1 MEIKTFI
8 IIAGVISIVICVASY
23 VLAIQ
28 KPEAEK
34 VSPFNCGFAPFADP
48 RHKFEVRFFLVAI
61 LFIIFDL
68 EISLLFPWAMII
80 NLENYYIV
88 LAFLGI
94 LTVGL
99 VVEWTT
105 GALD

>member
-1 MEIKTFI
+1 MKENKPMEIREYI
-8 IIAGVISIVICVASY
+8 VIAGVISIVICVASY

-34 VSPFNCGFAPFADP
+34 IGPYNCGFAPFADP

-68 EISLLFPWAMII
+68 EISLLFP
-80 NLENYYIV
+80 
-88 LAFLGI
+88 
-94 LTVGL
+94 
-99 VVEWTT
+99 
-105 GALD
+105 